1 MPQHKGPKRKTR
13 SLLTSKGKKGLSRL
27 MTNYEVGQ
35 KVVVD
40 IEPSQPKGMP
50 HRRFQ
55 GRVGIVKE
63 IRKRSLLLSLMVGQK
78 EKNPIVRLEHV
89 RPLRS

>member
-27 MTNYEVGQ
+27 MTNYEIGQ

-40 IEPSQPKGMP
+40 VEPSQPKGMP

-78 EKNPIVRLEHV
+78 EKRPIVRLEHV